1 MKKKIRFI
9 INPISGGVK
18 KAKVPQMIEEHL
30 DHDLFDYD
38 IAITQYKKHAKSI
51 AEESAR
57 EGIDIVCAVGGDG
70 SVHEVGT
77 ALVGSKCH
85 LAIIPTGSG
94 NGLARHLKIPLKTPQ
109 AIQNINQFNSLLMD
123 TGLANDKPFLGVGGY
138 GFDAFIAK
146 RFDEYHIRG
155 FWGYTQLVYEEY
167 FSYNPPKMKIELMG
181 ENGQPGEIIKGRYL
195 LCSIANSSEF
205 GNGFCISPNSNV
217 VDGKMEFVLLSKF
230 AFWKTLGILGRFF
243 FKRIEGSGHI
253 RIVPFEKARITL
265 ETPLAHYDGEPFD
278 VRKEINIQI
287 IPKSLYVLSGK
298 TYLTQHNLPL
308 NAFPEKNPGK

>member
-30 DHDLFDYD
+30 DHSLFDYD

-51 AEESAR
+51 AAESAL

-77 ALVGSKCH
+77 ALIGTKCH

-94 NGLARHLKIPLKTPQ
+94 NGLARHLKIPLKTPL
-109 AIQNINQFNSLLMD
+109 AIQNINQLNSLCMD

-155 FWGYTQLVYEEY
+155 FWGYTQLIYEEY
-167 FSYNPPKMKIELMG
+167 FSYNPRKMKIEI
-181 ENGQPGEIIKGRYL
+181 NGEIIKGHFL
-195 LCSIANSSEF
+195 LCSVANSSEF
-205 GNGFCISPNSNV
+205 GNGFCISPKSTV
-217 VDGKMEFVLLSKF
+217 IDGKMELVLLSKF
-230 AFWKTLGILGRFF
+230 SWFRTIGVLSRFF
-243 FKRIEGSGHI
+243 MKRIEGSKYI
-253 RIVPFEKARITL
+253 PIKPFEKARIIL
-265 ETPLAHYDGEPFD
+265 EEPLAHYDGEPFY
-278 VRKEINIQI
+278 VRNEINIQVV
-287 IPKSLYVLSGK
+287 PSSLLVLSGK
-298 TYLTQHNLPL
+298 Y
-308 NAFPEKNPGK
+308 K

>member
-30 DHDLFDYD
+30 DHSLFDYD

-51 AEESAR
+51 AAESAR

-77 ALVGSKCH
+77 ALIGTKCH

-94 NGLARHLKIPLKTPQ
+94 NGLARHLKIPLKTPL
-109 AIQNINQFNSLLMD
+109 AIQNINLLNSICMD
-123 TGLANDKPFLGVGGY
+123 TGLANDKPFLGVGGF

-155 FWGYTQLVYEEY
+155 FWGYAQLVYEEY
-167 FSYNPPKMKIELMG
+167 FSYNPPKMKIELPN
-181 ENGQPGEIIKGRYL
+181 ETIKGKFL

-205 GNGFCISPNSNV
+205 GNGFCISPKSTV
-217 VDGKMEFVLLSKF
+217 VDGSFELVLLSKF
-230 AFWKTLGILGRFF
+230 AWWRTMGVLGRFF
-243 FKRIEGSGHI
+243 LKKIEGSNYI
-253 RIVPFEKARITL
+253 RILSFEKARITL
-265 ETPLAHYDGEPFD
+265 EEPLAHYDGEPFQ
-278 VRKEINIQI
+278 VRKEINIQLV
-287 IPKSLYVLSGK
+287 PKSLLVLGGSH
-298 TYLTQHNLPL
+298 YL
-308 NAFPEKNPGK
+308 K

>member
-30 DHDLFDYD
+30 DHTLFDYD

-51 AEESAR
+51 AAESAR

-77 ALVGSKCH
+77 ALVGTKCH

-109 AIQNINQFNSLLMD
+109 AIQNINELNSLVMD

-155 FWGYTQLVYEEY
+155 FWGYAQL
-167 FSYNPPKMKIELMG
+167 KIQLEQQS
-181 ENGQPGEIIKGRYL
+181 NGQPGELIKGKYL

-205 GNGFCISPNSNV
+205 GNGFCISPHSNV
-217 VDGKMEFVLLSKF
+217 IDGKLEFVLLSKF
-230 AFWKTLGILGRFF
+230 AFWKTLGILSRFF
-243 FKRIEGSGHI
+243 FKKIEGSRHI
-253 RIVPFEKARITL
+253 RIVSFEKARITL
-265 ETPLAHYDGEPFD
+265 ETPLAHYDGEPVD

-287 IPKSLYVLSGK
+287 VPKSLHVLAGK
-298 TYLTQHNLPL
+298 AYLQQHGLI
-308 NAFPEKNPGK
+308 

>member
-1 MKKKIRFI
+1 MKKRIRFI

-38 IAITQYKKHAKSI
+38 IAITQYKQHAKSI
-51 AEESAR
+51 AAESAR

-77 ALVGSKCH
+77 ALTGTKCH

-109 AIQNINQFNSLLMD
+109 AIQNINEMHSLLMD
-123 TGLANDKPFLGVGGY
+123 TGLANDRPFLGVGGY

-155 FWGYTQLVYEEY
+155 FWGYAQLVYEEY
-167 FSYNPPKMKIELMG
+167 FSYNPPKMKIEL
-181 ENGQPGEIIKGRYL
+181 ENEVIKGRYL

-205 GNGFCISPNSNV
+205 GNGFCISPHSNV
-217 VDGKMEFVLLSKF
+217 HDGKMEFVLLSRF
-230 AFWKTLGILGRFF
+230 AFWKTLGVLSRFF
-243 FKRIEGSGHI
+243 FKRIEGSRHI
-253 RIVPFEKARITL
+253 RIIPFEKARITL
-265 ETPLAHYDGEPFD
+265 EVPLAHYDGEPFS
-278 VRKEINIQI
+278 VRHEINVQI
-287 IPKSLYVLSGK
+287 VPRSLYVLTGK
-298 TYLTQHNLPL
+298 GYFEAHRLVGPSLEEQGMNT
-308 NAFPEKNPGK
+308 

>member
-30 DHDLFDYD
+30 DHTLFDYD

-51 AEESAR
+51 AAESAR

-77 ALVGSKCH
+77 ALIGTKCH

-94 NGLARHLKIPLKTPQ
+94 NGLARHLKIPLKTPL
-109 AIQNINQFNSLLMD
+109 AIQNINQMNSICMD
-123 TGLANDKPFLGVGGY
+123 TGLANDKPFLGVGGF
-138 GFDAFIAK
+138 GFDAYIAK

-155 FWGYTQLVYEEY
+155 FWGYAQLVYEEY
-167 FSYNPPKMKIELMG
+167 FSYNPPKMKIELPN
-181 ENGQPGEIIKGRYL
+181 ETIKGKFL

-205 GNGFCISPNSNV
+205 GNGFCISPKSTV
-217 VDGKMEFVLLSKF
+217 VDGSFELVLLSKF
-230 AFWKTLGILGRFF
+230 SWWRTMGVLGRFF
-243 FKRIEGSGHI
+243 MKKIEGSHYI
-253 RIVPFEKARITL
+253 RIVSFEKARITL
-265 ETPLAHYDGEPFD
+265 EEPLAHYDGEPFQ

-287 IPKSLYVLSGK
+287 VPKSLLVLGGSD
-298 TYLTQHNLPL
+298 YL
-308 NAFPEKNPGK
+308 K

>member
-1 MKKKIRFI
+1 MKKRIRFI

-18 KAKVPQMIEEHL
+18 KARVPQMIEEHL
-30 DHDLFDYD
+30 DHTLYDYD

-51 AEESAR
+51 AEESAH

-77 ALVGSKCH
+77 ALVGTKCH

-94 NGLARHLKIPLKTPQ
+94 NGLARHLKIPLKTPD
-109 AIQNINQFNSLLMD
+109 AIRNINGFHSLLMD

-155 FWGYTQLVYEEY
+155 FWGYAQLVYEEY
-167 FSYNPPKMKIELMG
+167 FSYNPPRMKIEL
-181 ENGQPGEIIKGRYL
+181 ENEVIKGNYL

-205 GNGFCISPNSNV
+205 GNGFCISPQSTV
-217 VDGKMEFVLLSKF
+217 VDGQLEFVLLSKF
-230 AFWKTLGILGRFF
+230 PFWKTLGVLGRFF
-243 FKRIEGSGHI
+243 LKKVEGSRYI
-253 RIVPFEKARITL
+253 RIVSFEKARITL

-278 VRKEINIQI
+278 VRYEINVQI
-287 IPKSLYVLSGK
+287 IPKSLHVLSGSN
-298 TYLTQHNLPL
+298 YL
-308 NAFPEKNPGK
+308 AGKN

>member
-18 KAKVPQMIEEHL
+18 KAKVPQMIEAHL
-30 DHDLFDYD
+30 DHTLFDYD
-38 IAITQYKKHAKSI
+38 IAITQYKRHAKSI
-51 AEESAR
+51 AEESAK

-77 ALVGSKCH
+77 ALIGTKCH

-94 NGLARHLKIPLKTPQ
+94 NGLARHLKIPLKTPE
-109 AIQNINQFNSLLMD
+109 AIKNINQLHSICMD
-123 TGLANDKPFLGVGGY
+123 TALANDKPFLGVGGY

-167 FSYNPPKMKIELMG
+167 FSYNPPKMKIELPD
-181 ENGQPGEIIKGRYL
+181 ETIKGKFL

-205 GNGFCISPNSNV
+205 GNGFVISPKSTV
-217 VDGKMEFVLLSKF
+217 VDGQMELVLLSKF
-230 AFWKTLGILGRFF
+230 AWWRTMGILSRFF
-243 FKRIEGSGHI
+243 MKKIEGSKFI
-253 RIVPFEKARITL
+253 R
-265 ETPLAHYDGEPFD
+265 
-278 VRKEINIQI
+278 
-287 IPKSLYVLSGK
+287 
-298 TYLTQHNLPL
+298 
-308 NAFPEKNPGK
+308 